1 MDRAEAREL
10 AVSTLAPLHAQLQ
23 SIRAQRRGAR
33 LLRAVAT
40 LGIIVLLA
48 LAVLFVLDW
57 LFALSV
63 VERIILFAITL
74 GGVGYLSWTQVLPW
88 LSRRESEIDIA
99 LMIERHA
106 AIDSDLVAA
115 LQFESP
121 TGRHGGSA
129 QLADAV
135 VAHAASLGQQGDW
148 QKAAHETAHR
158 RALKWFYA
166 LAALAVLCAVV
177 YPRHLVV
184 FGNRLFLGNRH
195 YPSQTFIAAV
205 QVGTT
210 FVELGQIAPAP
221 IRAPYGQPLLFKVDA
236 QGVLPERGEVR
247 LSTVDAA
254 APVNVELTPLADQ
267 PGVFVGQFPRLIEN
281 VNLQVFLGDDWT
293 EQQTVLAIPL
303 PVINLQVTAEPPE
316 YARGVVAESS
326 ADGGPRQLAVIEGS
340 RVSVGIECRNK
351 PLQSAQLTIAGQS
364 YPLQPFDDSRRRWQ
378 LSSDNTPLANVREG
392 LRYTLDVVDVDG
404 LTLPEPLDG
413 LIRIK
418 TDRPPRV
425 TAAIVTQHVLP
436 TGKPRIVYGAVD
448 DFGVAGLRLLYQVS
462 RENGAVVEESQELT
476 LDGIKPLV
484 QGRYSFDLAP
494 LQLNKGDQVRI
505 TLEARDHRGDNPG
518 KVALSDSLVLTVTDE
533 RGVLAAMTET
543 DERTARQMDLIIQR
557 QLGLGEGP

>member
-1 MDRAEAREL
+1 M
-10 AVSTLAPLHAQLQ
+10 TPLAPLHTQLQ
-23 SIRAQRRGAR
+23 TIRAQRRGAR
-33 LLRAVAT
+33 WLRAGAT
-40 LGIIVLLA
+40 LGIGVLGA
-48 LAVLFVLDW
+48 LAVLFVIDW

-63 VERIILFAITL
+63 VERLILFTL
-74 GGVGYLSWTQVLPW
+74 AFGATGYLFVNQVWPW
-88 LSRRESEIDIA
+88 LARRESEIDVA
-99 LMIERHA
+99 LLIERNSQ
-106 AIDSDLVAA
+106 IDSDLVAA
-115 LQFESP
+115 LQLESP
-121 TGRHGGSA
+121 TSRYGSSA

-135 VAHAASLGQQGDW
+135 VARGASLGQTVDW
-148 QKAAHETAHR
+148 QHVAHETAHR

-166 LAALAVLCAVV
+166 LALIAVLLAVV

-184 FGNRLFLGNRH
+184 FANRLLLGNRH

-205 QVGTT
+205 QVGTS
-210 FVELGQIAPAP
+210 FVELGQISPAP

-247 LSTVDAA
+247 LSTVEAS

-281 VNLQVFLGDDWT
+281 VQLQVFLGDDWT

-316 YARGVVAESS
+316 YARGTIAESS

-340 RVSVGIECRNK
+340 RVAVGIECRNK
-351 PLQSAQLTIAGQS
+351 PLKSAQLTIAGQS
-364 YPLQPFDDSRRRWQ
+364 YPLQPLDETKKLWQ

-413 LIRIK
+413 LLRIK

-462 RENGAVVEESQELT
+462 RESGAVVEESHELP

-518 KVALSDSLVLTVTDE
+518 KVAVSDSLVLTVTDE